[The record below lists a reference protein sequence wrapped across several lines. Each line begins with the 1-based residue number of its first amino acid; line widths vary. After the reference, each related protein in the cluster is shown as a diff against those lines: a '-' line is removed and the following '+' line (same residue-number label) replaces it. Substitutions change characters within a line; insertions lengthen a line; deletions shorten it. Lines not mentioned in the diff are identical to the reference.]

1 MDSHKNKEKG
11 ITEVQKS
18 VYNLISGVGGQIV
31 SAVVGLIIPRLILLH
46 YGSEANG
53 LLNSVNQIFQYVALL
68 EAGVGTVTTQAL
80 YSRIARNDREG
91 ISSCMQATA
100 HYYRNTGIAYS
111 AVVVFFA
118 VLYPYVFHVEFP
130 AGQVA
135 GMITLMGVNGA
146 INFFTA
152 GRYRILLEADGQKYI
167 WNTANMVTMTLANLI
182 KALLIIQGKS
192 MIIMQLG
199 YTAVSLLQLAAVYG
213 YGKKKYSWLDKKIKP
228 DFSAVSQRYSALV
241 HQVSGLIFGSTD
253 MILLTAMCDLKQ
265 VSIYSVY
272 SMVMNLVNNLIS
284 QISGSVTYK
293 MGQIYYKDKER
304 FILYHHVYEIANL
317 ILVFS
322 AFTVAYLFLP
332 AFIGLYTAGITD
344 ANYQQAYLPILF
356 VLVQLLSCGRTAS
369 ANVINYAGEFKN
381 TQNRSIIESVINIVV
396 SIVGIRYFGIY
407 GALFGTI
414 AALLYRTN
422 DMIWYA
428 AKRILQISP
437 WYTYRRWLGCGA
449 LFVVIGRVQNSLLI
463 QAAGY
468 LELVLKAAVS
478 GIVFMILYSVMEI
491 ILDWKFLHRFWKNK

>member
-1 MDSHKNKEKG
+1 MDSHKNKEKE

-80 YSRIARNDREG
+80 YSRIARNDRAG

-118 VLYPYVFHVEFP
+118 FLYPYVFHVELP
-130 AGQVA
+130 AGQVG
-135 GMITLMGVNGA
+135 GMIALMGVNGA

-167 WNTANMVTMTLANLI
+167 WNTANMVTMTLANLT
-182 KALLIIQGKS
+182 KAVLIIKGKS
-192 MIIMQLG
+192 IITMQLG
-199 YTAVSLLQLAAVYG
+199 YTVVSLLQLAVVYG
-213 YGKKKYSWLDKKIKP
+213 YGKKKYCWLDKKIKP
-228 DFSAVSQRYSALV
+228 DFAAVSQRYSALV

-293 MGQIYYKDKER
+293 MGQIFYKDKNR

-344 ANYQQAYLPILF
+344 ADYQQTYLPILF

-381 TQNRSIIESVINIVV
+381 TQNRSIIESVINIVT
-396 SIVGIRYFGIY
+396 SIVGIHYFGIY

-428 AKRILQISP
+428 AKRIMKISP
-437 WYTYRRWLGCGA
+437 WYTYKRWLGCGA
-449 LFVVIGRVQNSLLI
+449 LFVIIGKIQSSLSI
-463 QAAGY
+463 QANGY
-468 LELVLKAAVS
+468 VELVLKAAAS
-478 GIVFMILYSVMEI
+478 GIVCLILYGVMEV
-491 ILDWKFLHRFWKNK
+491 ILDWKFLYRFWKNK